1 MKNNLYENFEERELR
16 KIQAECDRYGY
27 HAFLQFDEIHIRTKG
42 EEWYFVPAN
51 IHGGMITLMHRSSG
65 IQDKYHRQFQRRL
78 SYEQLIDYV
87 HEHEQYRLPFT
98 GVSAL
103 ELFFSYILLIAGGN
117 INETNNFNFHDSI
130 IRIFH
135 NMGSKNEASNKPT
148 GKCERRYGNTMV

>member
-87 HEHEQYRLPFT
+87 HEHEQYRFAE
-98 GVSAL
+98 SL
-103 ELFFSYILLIAGGN
+103 E
-117 INETNNFNFHDSI
+117 
-130 IRIFH
+130 
-135 NMGSKNEASNKPT
+135 
-148 GKCERRYGNTMV
+148 

>member
-16 KIQAECDRYGY
+16 KIQAESDRYGY

-87 HEHEQYRLPFT
+87 HEHEQYRFT
-98 GVSAL
+98 DYHYAVYL
-103 ELFFSYILLIAGGN
+103 GN
-117 INETNNFNFHDSI
+117 Y
-130 IRIFH
+130 
-135 NMGSKNEASNKPT
+135 SKFA
-148 GKCERRYGNTMV
+148 MA

>member
-87 HEHEQYRLPFT
+87 HEHEQYCQCYLGNQKT
-98 GVSAL
+98 
-103 ELFFSYILLIAGGN
+103 YLIQN
-117 INETNNFNFHDSI
+117 
-130 IRIFH
+130 
-135 NMGSKNEASNKPT
+135 T
-148 GKCERRYGNTMV
+148 GKLLYESSKERRTFPWLKL